1 MIKTEALRRR
11 ECRQALLTVV
21 FTIISVI
28 YLMPVLLVLINSL
41 KANAF
46 VNTETFKLPT
56 AESFVGLKNYVK
68 GMTFGNFAFYKVVF
82 YSFFITITSTA
93 LILLCTS
100 MAAWYISRVGSL
112 VSKIVYY
119 LCVFSM
125 VVPFQMVMFTL
136 SKLANTVQLNT
147 PWTIPI
153 VYLGF
158 GAGLAVF
165 MFTGYMRSCPI
176 AIEESAMIDGC
187 TPLGIFF
194 KIVLPILQPTYI
206 STGILEAMWI
216 WNDYLLPYLVLDIKK
231 YKTIPIAVQYLKGGY
246 GSVDMGAMMAM
257 LTLAILPIVIFYL
270 ACQKHIVSGVM
281 AGAVKG

>member
-11 ECRQALLTVV
+11 ERRQALLTVV

-158 GAGLAVF
+158 GAGLLARRKWSVFYGTVIGGVLRFLAHYIIGAVVW
-165 MFTGYMRSCPI
+165 GKYMPDEFFGMTMTSPWFYSLLYNGSYMLPSIILCLVVF
-176 AIEESAMIDGC
+176 AALYK
-187 TPLGIFF
+187 PL
-194 KIVLPILQPTYI
+194 
-206 STGILEAMWI
+206 
-216 WNDYLLPYLVLDIKK
+216 KK
-231 YKTIPIAVQYLKGGY
+231 YFTAEDLK
-246 GSVDMGAMMAM
+246 
-257 LTLAILPIVIFYL
+257 LA
-270 ACQKHIVSGVM
+270 Q
-281 AGAVKG
+281 

>member
-1 MIKTEALRRR
+1 MIRSDALRRR
-11 ECRQALLTVV
+11 ERRQALLTVV
-21 FTIISVI
+21 FTIISVL
-28 YLMPVLLVLINSL
+28 YLMPVFLVLINSL

-93 LILLCTS
+93 LILVCTS

-136 SKLANTVQLNT
+136 SLVTDRLGLGT
-147 PWTIPI
+147 PWGLII
-153 VYLGF
+153 IYLGF

-165 MFTGYMRSCPI
+165 MFCGFVKSIPI
-176 AIEESAMIDGC
+176 EIEEAAMIDGC
-187 TPLGIFF
+187 SPIRTFF
-194 KIVLPILQPTYI
+194 SVVLPI
-206 STGILEAMWI
+206 M
-216 WNDYLLPYLVLDIKK
+216 
-231 YKTIPIAVQYLKGGY
+231 
-246 GSVDMGAMMAM
+246 
-257 LTLAILPIVIFYL
+257 
-270 ACQKHIVSGVM
+270 
-281 AGAVKG
+281 